1 MTAALRVQN
10 TEPATGTSA
19 HLARTASADAALT
32 AQAALNA
39 AAQPSALSNLVEVLL
54 DVLRVHATVY
64 DRERLALALAQA
76 LDAR

>member
-1 MTAALRVQN
+1 MTAALRIEE

-19 HLARTASADAALT
+19 HLARTASADAALS
-32 AQAALNA
+32 AHAALNA
-39 AAQPSALSNLVEVLL
+39 AAHPSALTNLVDVLF

-64 DRERLALALAQA
+64 ERERLALAIAQA